1 MTPMAEL
8 LERARALTVSG
19 RRAVLGITGA
29 PGAGKGTI
37 ADALLAELGSAA
49 VIVPMDGFHLAN
61 AELDRLGLAE
71 RKGAPETFDAAG
83 YVALLRRIRAAGP
96 DTVYAPRFHREVEE
110 SFAAEIPVPAEVPLV
125 ITEGNYLLLDR
136 EPWAQVPELLDECW
150 FLAPDEELRYRR
162 LVERHVRHGRTP
174 EQARRW
180 VLRSDERNAE
190 LVATTGD
197 RADLVVRG
205 DPG

>member
-1 MTPMAEL
+1 MPPMAEL
-8 LERARALTVSG
+8 LERARALAATG
-19 RRAVLGITGA
+19 RRAVLGIAGA
-29 PGAGKGTI
+29 PGAGKGTA

-71 RKGAPETFDAAG
+71 RKGAPETFDADG

-96 DTVYAPRFHREVEE
+96 ETVYAPRFHREVEE
-110 SFAAEIPVPAEVPLV
+110 SFAAEIPILPEVALV

-136 EPWAQVPELLDECW
+136 EPWSQVPDLLDECW
-150 FLAPDEELRYRR
+150 FLAPDKDLRLRR
-162 LVERHVRHGRTP
+162 LIERHVRHGRTP

-205 DPG
+205 DPD